1 MLPQY
6 VKIVTLGCPKNNVDS
21 RQMMGYFYRQGY
33 QLTEDPAQAKM
44 ILVNTCGFIEAAKRE
59 SIETILELAQWKENG
74 DCEYLIVTG
83 CLVQKYAGELKNEI
97 PEIDLLIG
105 TGDIPRLPEMLQAL
119 QPGKR
124 LSCVGDPDGYLY
136 DEGLPQVP
144 ETIKHYAYVKIAEG
158 CDNRCTYCVIPSIR
172 GRYRSRTMEAIIS
185 EVMELARQGVKEVIL
200 VAQDTTYYGFD
211 LYGCFKLPELLTKL
225 AKIPQVVW
233 IRLLYTY
240 PNYITDELL
249 QTMQREEKV
258 CSYLDMPLQHISD
271 RILKAMGRQPGQEE
285 TIALLTKI
293 RMRYPDFTLR
303 STFIIGFPGEKEA
316 DFGKLLKFLQEF
328 KFERAGFFTYS
339 KEPGTVSA
347 ALPGQVSVREKIRRL
362 EIASK
367 LQEGVLAAQQAKWVN
382 RNVQIM
388 VDGPSTDY
396 EGLWEG
402 RTRGD
407 TPEIDGVVYFRP
419 RQSLKAGDVAGVRVT
434 HSQEFVLMGEI
445 NHEFAK

>member
-1 MLPQY
+1 MPQY

-33 QLTEDPAQAKM
+33 QLTEDFAQAKM

-59 SIETILELAQWKENG
+59 SIETILELAQWKKNG

-83 CLVQKYAGELKNEI
+83 CLVQKYAGELKKEI

-124 LSCVGDPDGYLY
+124 FSCVGDPDGYLY
-136 DEGLPQVP
+136 DEGLPHVP

-185 EVMELARQGVKEVIL
+185 EVTELARQGVKEVIL

-211 LYGCFKLPELLTKL
+211 LYGRFKLPELLTKL

-249 QTMQREEKV
+249 QTMHREEKV
-258 CSYLDMPLQHISD
+258 CSYLDIPLQHISD

-285 TIALLTKI
+285 TAALLTKI

-316 DFGKLLKFLQEF
+316 DFCELLKFLQEF
-328 KFERAGFFTYS
+328 QFERAGFFTYS
-339 KEPGTVSA
+339 KEPGTISA
-347 ALPGQVSVREKIRRL
+347 ALPGQVSAREKTRRL

-367 LQEGVLAAQQAKWVN
+367 LQGEILAAQQAKWVN

-388 VDGPSTDY
+388 VDGPSNDY

-419 RQSLKAGDVAGVRVT
+419 SQSLKAGDVAGVRVT